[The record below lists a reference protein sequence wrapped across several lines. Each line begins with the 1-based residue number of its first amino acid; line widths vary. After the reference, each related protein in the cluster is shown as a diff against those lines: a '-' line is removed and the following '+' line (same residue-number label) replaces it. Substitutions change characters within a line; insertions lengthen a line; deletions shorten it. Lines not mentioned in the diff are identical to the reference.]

1 MANFIIPFIILIL
14 VVVFI
19 HEYGHY
25 YFAKRY
31 GVGVT
36 DFSIGFGKE
45 IFGWNDKSGT
55 RWKICW
61 IPLGGYVK
69 FFGDRNVFSQS
80 DQEELL
86 KKYNDEDKKKLFV
99 LKPLYQRSLIV
110 AGGPLA
116 NFVLAI
122 IIFFFIYTFVGKDFT
137 PAMIDE
143 VRKDSPAEIAGLM
156 KNDVI
161 LEIDN
166 TKVKSIM
173 DVSKLITMSTSEFIN
188 FKVSRYDENILLKVK
203 PNIVD
208 TKDNLGNKIK
218 KRMVG
223 IKLGA
228 FNNEVN
234 HVKLGPSK
242 SLVYAVNEV
251 YFVCISSLKYLG
263 TLIKGK
269 GDTSQLGGYSANF
282 KRFTKYIKEGKEG
295 YAKSAYS
302 AYRERSVGLGAMGF
316 HAYLQSQNIAFE
328 GIYATGFNHRAFK
341 HIKSKAV
348 QATERLA
355 DMRGECP
362 DLHNTNR
369 RNAHLIAIAPNA
381 SSGIICSGTSPSI
394 EPFRANVYTH
404 KTLSGSFNVRN
415 RYLEEILQVKILDR
429 TGIILDI
436 FAMRAQTA
444 EAKLQV
450 ELNLHKEA
458 YSVFTRSYK
467 AIRNPQNR
475 NRIRGEDCIW
485 AARAAA
491 GARRP
496 TEALE
501 WLDRSGY
508 STKELR
514 QYKSMPEF
522 KSYLDRIG
530 FEALFGTEN

>member
-1 MANFIIPFIILIL
+1 MANFIIPFVILIL

-208 TKDNLGNKIK
+208 TKDNFGNKIK

-223 IKLGA
+223 ITLIPY
-228 FNNEVN
+228 NNEIN
-234 HVKLGPSK
+234 HKKLGPTKALYYSI
-242 SLVYAVNEV
+242 NEV
-251 YFVCISSLKYLG
+251 YFVSISSLKYLG
-263 TLIKGK
+263 SIIFGS
-269 GDTSQLGGYSANF
+269 GDSSQLGGPIRIAKISGQVAEF
-282 KRFTKYIKEGKEG
+282 GLIPFLSMMAYI
-295 YAKSAYS
+295 SIS
-302 AYRERSVGLGAMGF
+302 LGLINLFPIPLLDGGHLMF
-316 HAYLQSQNIAFE
+316 YAFE
-328 GIYATGFNHRAFK
+328 KVLGRPLSQKTQEGFF
-341 HIKSKAV
+341 
-348 QATERLA
+348 
-355 DMRGECP
+355 
-362 DLHNTNR
+362 
-369 RNAHLIAIAPNA
+369 
-381 SSGIICSGTSPSI
+381 
-394 EPFRANVYTH
+394 
-404 KTLSGSFNVRN
+404 
-415 RYLEEILQVKILDR
+415 
-429 TGIILDI
+429 
-436 FAMRAQTA
+436 
-444 EAKLQV
+444 
-450 ELNLHKEA
+450 
-458 YSVFTRSYK
+458 
-467 AIRNPQNR
+467 
-475 NRIRGEDCIW
+475 
-485 AARAAA
+485 
-491 GARRP
+491 
-496 TEALE
+496 
-501 WLDRSGY
+501 
-508 STKELR
+508 
-514 QYKSMPEF
+514 
-522 KSYLDRIG
+522 RIG
-530 FEALFGTEN
+530 LFLILSLMFFATFNDLKDLGLF